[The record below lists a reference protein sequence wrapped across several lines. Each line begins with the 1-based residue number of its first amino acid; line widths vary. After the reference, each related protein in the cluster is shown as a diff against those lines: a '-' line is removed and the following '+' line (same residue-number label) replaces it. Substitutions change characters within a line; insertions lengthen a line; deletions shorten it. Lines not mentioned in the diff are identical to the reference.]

1 VHRMFYNHDTGACGY
16 LASIEQEDDV
26 EPGPNVKRQIILA
39 FRGTVL
45 PRSWLFNLRAVKI
58 DYDVPDEFQHDFSD
72 TSNRKMKNIISRR
85 PEVHK
90 GFYKVTMSIFEQVIE
105 SINRLVAEWRHTGRL
120 TDKTPVELVI
130 LGHSLG
136 GAMAI
141 LTATEIV
148 ARKPKWL
155 PMMKIKVY
163 TFGQPRTGNAAFTRL
178 VHLEE
183 KKGYFS
189 VVRITNTGD
198 IVPFLPP
205 DRIRFRHHGNRWLI
219 REDGTTWRMDP
230 LIRSKLSDEELDAE
244 EGSNLD
250 KYTPFS
256 GVSAHLRAWDILFC
270 EWLHEAEEHKLN
282 KLVDEE

>member
-1 VHRMFYNHDTGACGY
+1 MTKKFLHRPKVH
-16 LASIEQEDDV
+16 S
-26 EPGPNVKRQIILA
+26 
-39 FRGTVL
+39 
-45 PRSWLFNLRAVKI
+45 
-58 DYDVPDEFQHDFSD
+58 
-72 TSNRKMKNIISRR
+72 
-85 PEVHK
+85 
-90 GFYKVTMSIFEQVIE
+90 GFHMVTMSIFEQVIE

-141 LTATEIV
+141 LTATKLLS
-148 ARKPKWL
+148 RKPDWL
-155 PMMKIKVY
+155 PLMKIKVY
-163 TFGQPRTGNAAFTRL
+163 TFGQPRTGDAAFTRL
-178 VHLEE
+178 VHLAE

-205 DRIRFRHHGNRWLI
+205 DRIGFRHHGNRWLI

-244 EGSNLD
+244 EGPDLGQWSPLSD
-250 KYTPFS
+250 PL
-256 GVSAHLRAWDILFC
+256 AHLRAWDILFE
-270 EWLHEAEEHKLN
+270 EWLKDAKEPSLDRLMIE
-282 KLVDEE
+282 